1 MSIINISDAVKNL
14 VAAVSAELKLV
25 ISDTLPA
32 AVAAE
37 AEYIANL
44 EERGTALLQTIADTT
59 FQGDKLSFC
68 LARLKDEA
76 PILQSEVFSF
86 IVIGE
91 GAAQNII
98 NSIQNIL
105 ISTVQSILPV
115 A

>member
-1 MSIINISDAVKNL
+1 MSTINIPGAVTNL
-14 VAAVSAELKLV
+14 IAAVTAELKLI
-25 ISDTLPA
+25 ISDTLPL

-44 EERGTALLQTIADTT
+44 EKRGTALLQTIADPT
-59 FQGDKLSFC
+59 FKGDKLAFC

-105 ISTVQSILPV
+105 IAAVQSILPI

>member
-1 MSIINISDAVKNL
+1 MPIIDIPTAVKNL
-14 VAAVSAELKLV
+14 ISAVTAELKLI
-25 ISDTLPA
+25 ISGTLPD

-37 AEYIANL
+37 EEYIANL
-44 EERGTALLQTIADTT
+44 EERGTALLQTIADPT
-59 FQGDKLSFC
+59 FQGDKLAFC
-68 LARLKDEA
+68 LARLKDEK
-76 PILQSEVFSF
+76 PILENEVFSF

-105 ISTVQSILPV
+105 ISAIQSILPV